1 MQRLLCTQY
10 IKSIIIIITVAILFS
25 SCHCNDSTVSRCEP
39 IPLAW
44 MVHHCTISSH
54 SGCGSVIFYGT
65 TITVK
70 FEETVQEMLVFDWI
84 AFVSKAQEQ
93 GEDTMSCI
101 LQCMI
106 MLFVQ
111 CYVVHVQCRII

>member
-1 MQRLLCTQY
+1 
-10 IKSIIIIITVAILFS
+10 
-25 SCHCNDSTVSRCEP
+25 
-39 IPLAW
+39 
-44 MVHHCTISSH
+44 MVHHCTISGH
-54 SGCGSVIFYGT
+54 SGCGSVIIYGT
-65 TITVK
+65 TITVP

-84 AFVSKAQEQ
+84 VFVSKAQEQ
-93 GEDTMSCI
+93 GEDTMYCI